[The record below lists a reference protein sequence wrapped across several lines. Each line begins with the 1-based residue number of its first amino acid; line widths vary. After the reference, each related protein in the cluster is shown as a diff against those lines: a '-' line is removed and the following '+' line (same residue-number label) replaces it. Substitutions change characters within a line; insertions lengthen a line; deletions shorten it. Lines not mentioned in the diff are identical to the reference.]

1 MNFKNILVL
10 ILSIASLS
18 VNAQIETGVYFS
30 NDRKFVDIIE
40 DLGNPLEGNP
50 IMIVKTFVP
59 KHGSYIWYLNE
70 STAKNTAF
78 LDDSPKDLHAGI
90 YLEDHGGIIPVIT
103 FNDFAK
109 GLAQPRYL
117 INYCEIGDAD
127 NDGFPE
133 FYLTYFEESDGLDA
147 KPLKVMVYTKKNN
160 KTFLKS
166 KITGWI
172 SFQPE
177 DKYREEMDD
186 NFKLLPKFIRM
197 KAEKIL
203 KEAKSGI
210 NLSVKEI

>member
-30 NDRKFVDIIE
+30 NDRKFVDIIA
-40 DLGNPLEGNP
+40 DLGNPL
-50 IMIVKTFVP
+50 MIVKKFVP

-70 STAKNTAF
+70 SNVENPSF
-78 LDDSPKDLHAGI
+78 LDNNPKDLHAGI
-90 YLEDHGGIIPVIT
+90 YLEDHGGITPVIT
-103 FNDFAK
+103 FKDFVK

-133 FYLTYFEESDGLDA
+133 FYLTCFEESDGLDA
-147 KPLKVMVYTKKNN
+147 KPLKVIIYTKKNN

-166 KITGWI
+166 KNYRLDYI
-172 SFQPE
+172 ST
-177 DKYREEMDD
+177 
-186 NFKLLPKFIRM
+186 
-197 KAEKIL
+197 
-203 KEAKSGI
+203 
-210 NLSVKEI
+210 

>member
-1 MNFKNILVL
+1 MKLKNIFVL
-10 ILSIASLS
+10 IISTISMT

-30 NDRKFVDIIE
+30 NDKKIGDIIE
-40 DLGNPLEGNP
+40 DLGNPLEGDP

-70 STAKNTAF
+70 SKAKNTAF
-78 LDDSPKDLHAGI
+78 LDDNPKDLYAGI
-90 YLEDHGGIIPVIT
+90 YLEDHGGIIQVIT
-103 FNDFAK
+103 FKDFAK

-117 INYCEIGDAD
+117 VNHCEIGDAD
-127 NDGFPE
+127 KDGFPE

-147 KPLKVMVYTKKNN
+147 KPLKVIVYTKKSD

-172 SFQPE
+172 PFQLE

-186 NFKLLPKFIRM
+186 NFKLLSKSVKM

-203 KEAKSGI
+203 KEAKDDI
-210 NLSVKEI
+210 N